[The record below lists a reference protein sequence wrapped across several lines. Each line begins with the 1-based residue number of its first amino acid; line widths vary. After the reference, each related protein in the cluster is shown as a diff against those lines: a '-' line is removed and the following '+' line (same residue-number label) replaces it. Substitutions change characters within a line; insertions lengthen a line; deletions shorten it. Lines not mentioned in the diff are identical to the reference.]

1 MKMKLWVRNL
11 IILIDVAA
19 ILFACWYLLMKPS
32 DGDAG
37 GYLRI
42 YVTHSDGTETAFS
55 FQTRESTF
63 GEALRKAKKSV
74 VEIGVSDNST
84 VISSA
89 DGEMPPNGM
98 RWEIELN
105 GTEYGTDPDTVP
117 VVNRGK
123 YCLVLKNGEV

>member
-32 DGDAG
+32 DEGAG

-42 YVTHSDGTETAFS
+42 YVMHSDGTETAFS

-63 GEALRKAKKSV
+63 GEALRKAKKSA
-74 VEIGVSDNST
+74 VEVSTSDNGT
-84 VISSA
+84 VIRAA
-89 DGEMPPNGM
+89 DGETAPSGM
-98 RWEIELN
+98 CWNIELD
-105 GTEYGTDPDTVP
+105 GAAYGADPDLVP
-117 VVNRGK
+117 VINRGK
-123 YCLVLKNGEV
+123 YHITLKNSGA